1 MDKIDNVPT
10 KSRKEQVIPVLEKQR
25 HQLILDIL
33 DEQQFAS
40 VRSLSS
46 QLSASEATIR
56 RDLTKMAQDG
66 QLKKIRGGAE
76 VLPVGEKKVKR
87 PHLTGSAFLVDKN
100 KQTDVKRL
108 LARKAVELC
117 EDGESIII
125 NGGSSTYMMGEF
137 LANRQLNILTNSF
150 VLAQELSENS
160 DSQITLPGGEIY
172 RKQGIILS
180 AFENDTIQY
189 YHGSKMFM
197 GTPGIG
203 EFGVME
209 SDPLLIRAEQKLRKQ
224 ADQLIILADSSKL
237 GKRSNFIFSTL
248 ADVDVLIT
256 DSQADPEMLRLFEAQ
271 GIRIE
276 IVEVPAR
283 TSAEGT
289 EVA

>member
-1 MDKIDNVPT
+1 M
-10 KSRKEQVIPVLEKQR
+10 LENQR

-33 DEQQFAS
+33 DENQFAS
-40 VRSLSS
+40 VRNLSS
-46 QLSASEATIR
+46 QLNASEATIR
-56 RDLTKMAQDG
+56 RDITKLSVLN
-66 QLKKIRGGAE
+66 QLQKIRGGAE
-76 VLPVGEKKVKR
+76 SLPNAQHKVKR
-87 PHLTGSAFLVDKN
+87 AHLKGSAFLVDKERL
-100 KQTDVKRL
+100 TDTKRL
-108 LARKAVELC
+108 IAKKAVELC

-137 LANRQLNILTNSF
+137 LAERELNILTNSF
-150 VLAQELSENS
+150 VLSQVLSENS
-160 DSQITLPGGEIY
+160 ENQITLPGGELY

-237 GKRSNFIFSTL
+237 GKRSNFIFSPL
-248 ADVDVLIT
+248 SGVDVLIT
-256 DSQADPEMLRLFEAQ
+256 DSGAPADMLRMLEDQ
-271 GIRIE
+271 GLE
-276 IVEVPAR
+276 IVIADE
-283 TSAEGT
+283 SDSE
-289 EVA
+289 ESH

>member
-1 MDKIDNVPT
+1 M
-10 KSRKEQVIPVLEKQR
+10 LEKQR

-33 DEQQFAS
+33 DERQFAS
-40 VRSLSS
+40 VRNLSTE
-46 QLSASEATIR
+46 LDASEATIR
-56 RDLTKMAQDG
+56 RDLAKMAKLE
-66 QLKKIRGGAE
+66 QLRKIRGGAE
-76 VLPVGEKKVKR
+76 ALQGSVKKMQR
-87 PHLTGSAFLVDKN
+87 PHLTGSAFLVDKQ
-100 KQTDVKRL
+100 KHADIKRL
-108 LARKAVELC
+108 IAQKAVELC

-137 LANRQLNILTNSF
+137 LVSRQLNILTNSF

-160 DSQITLPGGEIY
+160 ENQITVPGGEIY

-237 GKRSNFIFSTL
+237 GKRSNLIFSPL

-256 DSQADPEMLRLFEAQ
+256 DSHADPAMLRSFEAQ
-271 GIRIE
+271 GIR
-276 IVEVPAR
+276 VVVVDVPAE
-283 TSAEGT
+283 S
-289 EVA
+289 VAADAAGG